1 MGNYSQ
7 YNVRSECTYGLVC
20 ATRMYFAVAER
31 ADSSDAHGKVGLITS
46 KVVASQ
52 VA

>member
-7 YNVRSECTYGLVC
+7 YNVRSVCTFGLVC
-20 ATRMYFAVAER
+20 ATRMYFTVAER
-31 ADSSDAHGKVGLITS
+31 ADSSEAHGKAGLITS
-46 KVVASQ
+46 KVVAPQ